1 MTIDITVRAKD
12 FYGNTIYFIRENGHW
27 GAMSKSCIPEAFSNF
42 SSNSAELYI
51 ALANCETK
59 EGAVYSVNKYCDYL
73 KKGSAE

>member
-51 ALANCETK
+51 ALANCK
-59 EGAVYSVNKYCDYL
+59 FKSDAIQIINKYGNYL